1 MTAQKVQVM
10 CAKVCRVQRKTENS
24 KIVCVVLKIRTF
36 QKENVLGL
44 APVQYKISTSR
55 ALKII

>member
-1 MTAQKVQVM
+1 MTVEKVQVM

-36 QKENVLGL
+36 
-44 APVQYKISTSR
+44 
-55 ALKII
+55 